1 MSLTARRVVALALLF
16 CLLVP
21 QFCLCDDSVAF
32 VHLQHSTIAVRAS
45 SLSFSHVRSHGYSE
59 DVADAITSA
68 SNAPLH
74 ELHSASDFIFH
85 KAKFAIPG
93 SFSLSDASMA
103 AARRLAYSRHLGD
116 QHGDEQFFVQFATPT
131 DTLTLLAFHKFT
143 GRSITAHVQSNLYIA
158 IGDSA
163 FPERAR
169 RFHGVLWV
177 QAREASSKISVTL
190 QMTLDG
196 THPTT
201 EEVIA
206 LVAECWLD
214 GCLSAATTLLPIC
227 PIVYL
232 HPTLLEVVCRSSS
245 LQTLVS
251 VLSSHVAI
259 DHIDVKHEV
268 VPSNFG
274 GRAILGAGP
283 DALSPSASRVL
294 SSISM
299 SNSVIAVADSGL
311 DINNCFF
318 YDPNVNNIT
327 APPFNRSRVLE
338 FYEVQN
344 CERCGKCCIPG
355 ISSPECSDS
364 INTCGNYKDESAHG
378 THTCGTVAGQGPASV
393 EYANGIANGSRIYFQ
408 DMENIVDNAKCYKTD
423 SCGFG
428 GFSDLTNLFAP
439 ALAAGAYVVHFISPS
454 TLSELP
460 CTGTCTPTA
469 GVSPAGELLDSM

>member
-1 MSLTARRVVALALLF
+1 MPFTVRRFVSLAVLACLF
-16 CLLVP
+16 VP
-21 QFCLCDDSVAF
+21 QFCMCEDSVAF

-45 SLSFSHVRSHGYSE
+45 SLSVSHVRSNSFS
-59 DVADAITSA
+59 DDLADAVTSA

-74 ELHSASDFIFH
+74 ELHSTSDFIFH

-103 AARRLAYSRHLGD
+103 APRRLAYSRYLGEK
-116 QHGDEQFFVQFATPT
+116 HGDEQFLVQFATPT

-158 IGDSA
+158 IGDSS
-163 FPERAR
+163 FLVRAR
-169 RFHGVLWV
+169 QFHGVLWV
-177 QAREASSKISVTL
+177 QAREASSKISTTL
-190 QMTLDG
+190 QMTVDG
-196 THPTT
+196 TQPTT
-201 EEVIA
+201 DEVIA

-214 GCLSAATTLLPIC
+214 GCLSAATALLPIC

-232 HPTLLEVVCRSSS
+232 HPTLLEAVCRSTS
-245 LQTLVS
+245 LQTAVS

-268 VPSNFG
+268 APSNFG
-274 GRAILGAGP
+274 GRTILGAGP
-283 DALSPSASRVL
+283 DSTSPSASRVL
-294 SSISM
+294 TDISM

-318 YDPNVNNIT
+318 YDPSVNNISS
-327 APPFNRSRVLE
+327 PPFNRSRVLE
-338 FYEVQN
+338 FYEVQK

-355 ISSPECSDS
+355 ISSPECTNS
-364 INTCGNYKDESAHG
+364 INTCGNYKDEGAHG
-378 THTCGTVAGQGPASV
+378 THVCGTVAGQGPPSV

-408 DMENIVDNAKCYKTD
+408 DIENYLDNAKCYKKD

-439 ALAAGAYVVHFISPS
+439 ALAAGAYVARFIF
-454 TLSELP
+454 
-460 CTGTCTPTA
+460 
-469 GVSPAGELLDSM
+469 PAIFFPVRF